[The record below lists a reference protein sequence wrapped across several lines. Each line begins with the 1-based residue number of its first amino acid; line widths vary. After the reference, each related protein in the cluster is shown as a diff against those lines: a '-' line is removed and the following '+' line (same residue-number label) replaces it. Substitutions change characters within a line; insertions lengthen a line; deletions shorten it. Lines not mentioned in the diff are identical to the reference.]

1 MTVISPAKAV
11 LGVVAVAGAFLAV
24 GGQAVPDQLMGH
36 APVTDKLD
44 GDVEVLQHGLM
55 APLDDVGHKGGGA
68 GAGDFILGLI
78 AHPPAHLNV
87 LEYGL
92 AVQRGEDFKAGR
104 DDFHAL
110 NSSLIKWGQLAWT
123 STLAMMGT
131 TLLPMR
137 ATCSLMG

>member
-1 MTVISPAKAV
+1 M
-11 LGVVAVAGAFLAV
+11 
-24 GGQAVPDQLMGH
+24 PDQLMGH
-36 APVTDKLD
+36 APVTDKLN
-44 GDVEVLQHGLM
+44 GDVIVLQHGLM
-55 APLDDVGHKGGGA
+55 ASLDDAGHKGGSA
-68 GAGDFILGLI
+68 GVGDFVLRLV
-78 AHPPAHLNV
+78 AHPPAQLNV
-87 LEYGL
+87 FEDGL
-92 AVQRGEDFKAGR
+92 AVQRGENFKAGR